1 MARRKKIIVPL
12 ADRPFC
18 VGNAELAGY
27 LVVDEETLKEN
38 YLRKG
43 LKPVM
48 RERKLYYFKTD
59 IEKFLRKNDMY
70 QEVRAM

>member
-1 MARRKKIIVPL
+1 MSKGKTVIVPL
-12 ADRPFC
+12 ADRPYC

-27 LVVDEETLKEN
+27 LVVDEDTLKKN

-48 RERKLYYFKTD
+48 RERKLYYFKSD
-59 IEKFLRKNDMY
+59 IEKFLRKNDTY